1 MFKTIKDFYKK
12 NTLLAIL
19 ISVTFVLILTT
30 GIMFK
35 QNWLKMLP
43 LFVSLIIMALSAR
56 VNRYAFLL
64 GSLNSLL
71 YCYYY
76 YSVGLMSTLLY
87 AIIVSFPLQLI
98 SFFTWQKKS
107 KGSITELKKMT
118 VWQMII
124 SVAAILIGWLILFIT
139 VSFIKGAS
147 YSLLDSV
154 TTTLGVSITI
164 LTMLRF
170 SEYTLL
176 QILNGIITIV
186 MHFNIF
192 LTGHPENITYIVFSI
207 YSFICVVLAIIRMY
221 KTNPEIIAN
230 RRK

>member
-1 MFKTIKDFYKK
+1 MFNLVKDFYKK
-12 NTLLAIL
+12 NTLLAVL
-19 ISVTFVLILTT
+19 ISVTFVLILVT
-30 GIMFK
+30 GIIFQ
-35 QNWLKMLP
+35 QNWLKILP
-43 LFVSLIIMALSAR
+43 LFISLIIMALSAR

-87 AIIVSFPLQLI
+87 AILVSFPLQLI

-107 KGSITELKKMT
+107 KGSITELKKMKA
-118 VWQMII
+118 WQMVIC
-124 SVAAILIGWLILFIT
+124 VASILLGWAILFVT
-139 VSFIKGAS
+139 VSLIKDAS
-147 YSLLDSV
+147 YSLLDTV
-154 TTTLGVSITI
+154 TTILGISITI

-176 QILNGIITIV
+176 QILNGIITII
-186 MHFNIF
+186 MHISIF
-192 LTGHPENITYIVFSI
+192 LNGHPENITYIVFSI
-207 YSFICVVLAIIRMY
+207 YSFICVILAIIRMH

-230 RRK
+230 RHK